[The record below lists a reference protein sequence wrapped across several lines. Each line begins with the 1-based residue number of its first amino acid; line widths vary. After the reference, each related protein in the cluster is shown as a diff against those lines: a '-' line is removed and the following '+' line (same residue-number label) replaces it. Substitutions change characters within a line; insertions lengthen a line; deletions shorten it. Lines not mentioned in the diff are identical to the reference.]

1 MRVVYLLSS
10 SGNPLYDGQ
19 YELDSRYQTYGQ
31 HSFIYDL
38 VRAASRR
45 GILVDLL
52 LDGRDTFPL
61 TVPLASSCDVH
72 DFETVPLLAL
82 AGADFAL
89 VDEIPELLLGVLPD
103 HVPAFCIVHN
113 AAADYPDAMKR
124 RCTKFLCM
132 TETAFRYQS
141 RTIPIEKLVL
151 IRQGVDLE
159 RFMPKPRS
167 LEPSRDPRV
176 LVYSRMDHEKETTKR
191 SVIEQLLR
199 TSAEVTVLGAGEAFW
214 RMSDDFGDQVTLIN
228 HIPCHSIHRF
238 LTDFDVIVS
247 SGRGAM
253 EALASGI
260 PTLCAGYQY
269 AGLITP
275 ENIQTLLETNLT
287 GYGFGIPVSAIADD
301 VDRALRV
308 SPSVCRRLAEEH
320 LAVDRYLD
328 QLLEVFGNVEC
339 AAGQRAEVQCAR

>member
-10 SGNPLYDGQ
+10 SGNPLYGGQ
-19 YELDSRYQTYGQ
+19 YELNSRYQTYGQ

-52 LDGRDTFPL
+52 IDGRDTFPL

-72 DFETVPLLAL
+72 DFETAPSLAL
-82 AGADFAL
+82 ADADFAL
-89 VDEIPELLLGVLPD
+89 VDEIPEHLLNVLPD
-103 HVPAFCIVHN
+103 HVRAFCIVHN

-167 LEPSRDPRV
+167 LETVTRSAGTRLFAHGSRERD
-176 LVYSRMDHEKETTKR
+176 D
-191 SVIEQLLR
+191 
-199 TSAEVTVLGAGEAFW
+199 EAFSH
-214 RMSDDFGDQVTLIN
+214 RTAREDERSGDC
-228 HIPCHSIHRF
+228 PGC
-238 LTDFDVIVS
+238 
-247 SGRGAM
+247 RGGI
-253 EALASGI
+253 LA
-260 PTLCAGYQY
+260 
-269 AGLITP
+269 
-275 ENIQTLLETNLT
+275 
-287 GYGFGIPVSAIADD
+287 D
-301 VDRALRV
+301 
-308 SPSVCRRLAEEH
+308 
-320 LAVDRYLD
+320 
-328 QLLEVFGNVEC
+328 
-339 AAGQRAEVQCAR
+339 

>member
-1 MRVVYLLSS
+1 MRVVYLLSA
-10 SGNPLYDGQ
+10 SGNPLYGGQ
-19 YELDSRYQTYGQ
+19 YELNSRYQTYGQ

-38 VRAASRR
+38 VRAAARR

-52 LDGRDTFPL
+52 IDGRDTFPL

-72 DFETVPLLAL
+72 DFATAPSLAL
-82 AGADFAL
+82 ADADFAL
-89 VDEIPELLLGVLPD
+89 VDEIPEHLLNVLPD
-103 HVPAFCIVHN
+103 HVRAFCIVHN
-113 AAADYPDAMKR
+113 AAADYSGAMKR

-141 RTIPIEKLVL
+141 RTIPIEQLVL

-159 RFMPKPRS
+159 RFMHKPRS
-167 LEPSRDPRV
+167 SGPSPDPRV
-176 LVYSRMDHEKETTKR
+176 LVYSRMDQEKETTKR
-191 SVIEQLLR
+191 SVIEQLVK
-199 TSAEVTVLGAGEAFW
+199 AGVQVTVLGAGEAFW
-214 RMSDDFGDQVTLIN
+214 RISDEFGDQVTLIN

-260 PTLCAGYQY
+260 PTLCAGFEY

-301 VDRALRV
+301 VARAMLV
-308 SPSVCRRLAEEH
+308 SPTVCRRLAEEH

-328 QLLEVFGNVEC
+328 QLLALFGNTACQTSRRVED
-339 AAGQRAEVQCAR
+339 QRAR

>member
-10 SGNPLYDGQ
+10 SGNPLYGGQ
-19 YELDSRYQTYGQ
+19 YDLNSRYQTYGQ

-52 LDGRDTFPL
+52 INGRDSFPL

-72 DFETVPLLAL
+72 DLETPPSLTD
-82 AGADFAL
+82 ADFAL
-89 VDEIPELLLGVLPD
+89 VDELPEHLLSVLPD
-103 HVPAFCIVHN
+103 HVRAFCIVHN
-113 AAADYPDAMKR
+113 AGADYSSAMKQ

-159 RFMPKPRS
+159 RFMPMPRS
-167 LEPSRDPRV
+167 LGPSRDPRV
-176 LVYSRMDHEKETTKR
+176 LVYSRMDQEKETTKR
-191 SVIEQLLR
+191 SVIEQLVR
-199 TSAEVTVLGAGEAFW
+199 TSAQVTVLGAGEAFW
-214 RMSDDFGDQVTLIN
+214 RISDDFGDQVTLIN

-260 PTLCAGYQY
+260 PTLCAGFQY

-301 VDRALRV
+301 VARAMRV
-308 SPSVCRRLAEEH
+308 GPTVCRRLAEEH

-328 QLLEVFGNVEC
+328 QLLDLFGNSEC
-339 AAGQRAEVQCAR
+339 STSRRAEVQGAR

>member
-1 MRVVYLLSS
+1 MRLVYLLSS

-31 HSFIYDL
+31 HSFMYDL

-72 DFETVPLLAL
+72 DFETAPLLAL

-89 VDEIPELLLGVLPD
+89 VDEIPEHLLGVLPD

-113 AAADYPDAMKR
+113 AAADYSDAMKR
-124 RCTKFLCM
+124 RCTMFLCM

-159 RFMPKPRS
+159 RFMPRPRS
-167 LEPSRDPRV
+167 LGPSRDPRV
-176 LVYSRMDHEKETTKR
+176 LVYSRMDQEKETTKR
-191 SVIEQLLR
+191 SVIEQLVK
-199 TSAEVTVLGAGEAFW
+199 ANAQVTVLGAGEAFW

-260 PTLCAGYQY
+260 PTLCAGHQY

-275 ENIQTLLETNLT
+275 ENIQRLLETNLT
-287 GYGFGIPVSAIADD
+287 GYGFGIPVSAITDD
-301 VDRALRV
+301 VQRAMLV
-308 SPSVCRRLAEEH
+308 SPTACRRLAEEH
-320 LAVDRYLD
+320 CSVEQYVD
-328 QLLEVFGNVEC
+328 QLLDLFANLAC
-339 AAGQRAEVQCAR
+339 PAGQRAEVQRTR

>member
-1 MRVVYLLSS
+1 MRVAYLLSS

-19 YELDSRYQTYGQ
+19 YELNSRYQTYGQ

-52 LDGRDTFPL
+52 IDGRDAFPL

-72 DFETVPLLAL
+72 DFETAPPLAL
-82 AGADFAL
+82 ADADFAL
-89 VDEIPELLLGVLPD
+89 VDEIPEYLLSVLPD

-113 AAADYPDAMKR
+113 AAADYPDAMMQ
-124 RCTKFLCM
+124 RCTTFLCM

-167 LEPSRDPRV
+167 LGPSRDPRV
-176 LVYSRMDHEKETTKR
+176 LVYSRMDQEKETTKL
-191 SVIEQLLR
+191 SVIEQLVK
-199 TSAEVTVLGAGEAFW
+199 TNAQVTVLGAGEAFW
-214 RMSDDFGDQVTLIN
+214 RISDNFGDQVTLIN
-228 HIPCHSIHRF
+228 YIPCHSIHRF

-287 GYGFGIPVSAIADD
+287 GYGFGIPVSAITDD
-301 VDRALRV
+301 VERAMLV
-308 SPSVCRRLAEEH
+308 SPTVSRRLAEEH

-328 QLLEVFGNVEC
+328 QLLDVVGN
-339 AAGQRAEVQCAR
+339 

>member
-1 MRVVYLLSS
+1 
-10 SGNPLYDGQ
+10 
-19 YELDSRYQTYGQ
+19 
-31 HSFIYDL
+31 
-38 VRAASRR
+38 
-45 GILVDLL
+45 
-52 LDGRDTFPL
+52 
-61 TVPLASSCDVH
+61 
-72 DFETVPLLAL
+72 
-82 AGADFAL
+82 
-89 VDEIPELLLGVLPD
+89 
-103 HVPAFCIVHN
+103 
-113 AAADYPDAMKR
+113 MKQ

-167 LEPSRDPRV
+167 LGPSRDPRV
-176 LVYSRMDHEKETTKR
+176 LVYSRMDQEKETTKR
-191 SVIEQLLR
+191 SVIEQLVK
-199 TSAEVTVLGAGEAFW
+199 TNAQVTVLGAGEAFW
-214 RMSDDFGDQVTLIN
+214 RISDDFGDQVTLIN

-260 PTLCAGYQY
+260 PTLCAGFQY

-301 VDRALRV
+301 VERAMLV
-308 SPSVCRRLAEEH
+308 SPTVCRRLAEEH
-320 LAVDRYLD
+320 CAVDRYLD
-328 QLLEVFGNVEC
+328 QLLDLFGNPEC
-339 AAGQRAEVQCAR
+339 TASRQAEVQRAR

>member
-1 MRVVYLLSS
+1 MRVVYLLSA
-10 SGNPLYDGQ
+10 SGNPLYGGQ
-19 YELDSRYQTYGQ
+19 YELNSRYQTYGQ

-38 VRAASRR
+38 VRAAARR

-52 LDGRDTFPL
+52 IDGRDTFPL

-72 DFETVPLLAL
+72 DFATAPSLAL
-82 AGADFAL
+82 ADADFAL
-89 VDEIPELLLGVLPD
+89 VDEIPEHLLNVLPD
-103 HVPAFCIVHN
+103 HVRAFCIVHN
-113 AAADYPDAMKR
+113 AAADYSGAMKQ
-124 RCTKFLCM
+124 RCTTFLCM
-132 TETAFRYQS
+132 TETAFRYQA

-167 LEPSRDPRV
+167 LGQSRDPRV
-176 LVYSRMDHEKETTKR
+176 LVYSRMDQEKETTKR
-191 SVIEQLLR
+191 SVIEQLVK
-199 TSAEVTVLGAGEAFW
+199 ANAQVTVLGAGEAFW
-214 RMSDDFGDQVTLIN
+214 RMSDEFGDQVTLIN

-260 PTLCAGYQY
+260 PTLCAGFEY

-301 VDRALRV
+301 VARAMLVR
-308 SPSVCRRLAEEH
+308 PAVCRRLAEEH

-328 QLLEVFGNVEC
+328 QLLALFSNTACQTSRRVED
-339 AAGQRAEVQCAR
+339 QRAR